1 MKWRC
6 FFHCLLCVLLFCQ
19 EPSKTWICAMPQI
32 PSWWSSS
39 SAATWGRTEPRWPP
53 QVWQLFKLIFN
64 KWMYAPQQKQQRR
77 MKTFTRK
84 IAWYLHVFKN
94 SFFYVLKKI
103 SELLWPVL
111 LYIII
116 MFFSVFSLSAVF
128 TGIFEYLSADTV
140 LVQY

>member
-1 MKWRC
+1 
-6 FFHCLLCVLLFCQ
+6 
-19 EPSKTWICAMPQI
+19 
-32 PSWWSSS
+32 
-39 SAATWGRTEPRWPP
+39 
-53 QVWQLFKLIFN
+53 
-64 KWMYAPQQKQQRR
+64 MYAPQQKQQRR